1 MDMQE
6 KESLIFLLVQLLHE
20 QAVVVDFNVRLVS
33 ENKIRRCHCQRN
45 KYRQMQGQ
53 LFALWEQYIAGDKS
67 AKQLLR
73 KMFSS
78 CGYCTVN

>member
-1 MDMQE
+1 MPE
-6 KESLIFLLVQLLHE
+6 KESLICLLVQLLHE
-20 QAVVVDFNVRLVS
+20 QALMVDFKLRLMS
-33 ENKIRRCHCQRN
+33 ENKIRRCQRN

-73 KMFSS
+73 KCSHLV
-78 CGYCTVN
+78 GVAV